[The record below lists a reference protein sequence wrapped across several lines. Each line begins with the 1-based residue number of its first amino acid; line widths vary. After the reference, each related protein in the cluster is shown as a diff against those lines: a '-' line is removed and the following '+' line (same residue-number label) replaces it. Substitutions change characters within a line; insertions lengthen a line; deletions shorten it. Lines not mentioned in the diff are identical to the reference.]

1 MQPELIIKIAGMG
14 LMIAIV
20 CQLLTKAGREDIATL
35 TTVVGIILVLFQVL
49 DLVADLFRRV
59 QAIFLFP

>member
-59 QAIFLFP
+59 